1 LDCQDYKDNIKIV
14 AIDLADRPAWYKEK
28 VDPQNKDPAK
38 KQFAEALLAFTDA
51 FNIAILI
58 YSL

>member
-1 LDCQDYKDNIKIV
+1 MSEFSSQ
-14 AIDLADRPAWYKEK
+14 
-28 VDPQNKDPAK
+28 DPAK

-58 YSL
+58 YNL

>member
-1 LDCQDYKDNIKIV
+1 MLGSPSLIFDVGLN
-14 AIDLADRPAWYKEK
+14 LT
-28 VDPQNKDPAK
+28 DPAK